1 MFKVVSAVVF
11 LWVAI
16 WGHSQAADLR
26 PVVWDGFAYPFK
38 ANSPTR
44 CDASINPSCEI
55 YSDEAYQA
63 RFWNKLQSIR
73 DNKFKFV
80 SWNEESGESLHVA
93 VSIGLEWNL
102 KGGGSEP
109 DVYYFCANV
118 LLYNA
123 SETLALVNSTANCW
137 QQRVGIAEKTNWQ
150 GFLRGF
156 LYADPNP
163 AAQTV
168 EKRLLAEIAE
178 IISSKP
184 GDLVRITVRNVTSQ
198 LDLFKSEPR
207 KRDLLGL
214 YASELFSAYISTGL
228 GRPVIPASSN
238 TGLLDL
244 RFADGERKS
253 LVSLP
258 LASHWVDLHIH
269 PFGKDVYKD
278 NLGLKYER
286 AAAFMRVNHEF
297 VDGSSSLPNINF
309 GTTTVPRRV
318 YDDLPPELDELKNL
332 NLLNQLISE
341 TAAQLSKPDK
351 EWLKAHVIKAS
362 SDKVFPGL
370 EALSRDLKR

>member
-1 MFKVVSAVVF
+1 VLRVVSAVVF
-11 LWVAI
+11 LWVVL
-16 WGHSQAADLR
+16 WGHAQGADLR
-26 PVVWDGFAYPFK
+26 PVVWDGFAYPFRPNVPK
-38 ANSPTR
+38 GCEVSL
-44 CDASINPSCEI
+44 NPSCEI
-55 YSDEAYQA
+55 YSEAEYQS
-63 RFWNKLQSIR
+63 RFWNKLQSIK
-73 DNKFKFV
+73 DDKYKFV
-80 SWNEESGESLHVA
+80 SWNEEAGESLHVA

-123 SETLALVNSTANCW
+123 SETLALVNSSANCW
-137 QQRVGIAEKTNWQ
+137 QQRVGAAEKANWQ

-184 GDLVRITVRNVTSQ
+184 GDLVRITVKNVTSQ
-198 LDLFKSEPR
+198 PDLFKSEPR
-207 KRDLLGL
+207 KRDLLSI
-214 YASELFSAYISTGL
+214 YAAELFSAYISTGL
-228 GRPVIPASSN
+228 GKPVIPPSSG

-244 RFADGERKS
+244 RFADGERKGQ
-253 LVSLP
+253 VTLP
-258 LASHWVDLHIH
+258 LPSHSIDLHIH

-286 AAAFMRVNHEF
+286 AAAFIRVNHEF
-297 VDGSSSLPNINF
+297 VDGSSSMPNINF
-309 GTTTVPRRV
+309 GKTTVPRRV
-318 YDDLPPELDELKNL
+318 YDDLAPELDELKNL
-332 NLLNQLISE
+332 NLLHQLIFE
-341 TAAQLSKPDK
+341 TAAQLSKPNK
-351 EWLKAHVIKAS
+351 EWLKTHVVKAS

-370 EALSRDLKR
+370 DALARDLKR